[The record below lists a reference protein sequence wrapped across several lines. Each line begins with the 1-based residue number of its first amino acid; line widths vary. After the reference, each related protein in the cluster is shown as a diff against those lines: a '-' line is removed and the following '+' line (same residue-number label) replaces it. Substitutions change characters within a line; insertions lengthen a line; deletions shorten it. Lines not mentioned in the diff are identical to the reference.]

1 MSAQSQYPQ
10 DRKPWENLL
19 PLAAAIIIALLLLT
33 GCSPRIVEH
42 IVVQHDTTRAVVR
55 DSVRFYDRDSIFI
68 KEKGDTVYK
77 YVEKW
82 RWRDRVKVDTFYK
95 VRIDSVAVESIRTV
109 EVEKPL
115 SAVRKAEI
123 GAFPWLVGALA
134 VCVVLLVRRKNNQIF
149 KI

>member
-1 MSAQSQYPQ
+1 MSVQSQYPQ
-10 DRKPWENLL
+10 DRQPWENLL

-42 IVVQHDTTRAVVR
+42 IVVQHDTTRVVVR

-68 KEKGDTVYK
+68 KENGDTVYK

-134 VCVVLLVRRKNNQIF
+134 VCIVLLVRRKNNQIF

>member
-10 DRKPWENLL
+10 DRQPWENLL

-42 IVVQHDTTRAVVR
+42 IVVQHDTTRVVVR

-115 SAVRKAEI
+115 SVVRKAEI

-134 VCVVLLVRRKNNQIF
+134 VCIVLLVRRKNNQIF

>member
-10 DRKPWENLL
+10 DRQPWENIL

-42 IVVQHDTTRAVVR
+42 IVVQHDTTRVVVR

-123 GAFPWLVGALA
+123 GAFPWLMGALA
-134 VCVVLLVRRKNNQIF
+134 VCIVLLVRRKNNQIF

>member
-10 DRKPWENLL
+10 DRQPWENLL

-42 IVVQHDTTRAVVR
+42 IVVQHDTTRVVVR

-134 VCVVLLVRRKNNQIF
+134 VCIVLLVRRKNNQIF